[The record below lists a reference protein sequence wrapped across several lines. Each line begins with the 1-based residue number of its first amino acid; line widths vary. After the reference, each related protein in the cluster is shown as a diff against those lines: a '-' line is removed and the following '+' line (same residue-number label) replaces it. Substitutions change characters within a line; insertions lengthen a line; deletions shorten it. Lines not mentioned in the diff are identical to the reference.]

1 MANLGG
7 TAVAI
12 PQIGEEYIPHGLYV
26 AICRFGFGNT
36 DETATY
42 GSSGG
47 LNRWTDTKETVP
59 LFDINSTGIF
69 VHRVTWDVETAFT
82 ALTGISIGDG
92 SETAGFV
99 AVGQL
104 AATIIST
111 GAAWDDTTAAAPY
124 ARGRRYYT
132 TDSIDAVVSTAD
144 PLVGVVNVY
153 CVYSYAPEYP
163 SPDTGGSSST

>member
-26 AICRFGFGNT
+26 AICRLGFGDT
-36 DETATY
+36 TETATY

-47 LNRWTDTKETVP
+47 LNRWTDTQETVP
-59 LFDINSTGIF
+59 LFDINSTAIM
-69 VHRVTWDVETAFT
+69 VHSVTWDVETAFT
-82 ALTGISIGDG
+82 ASVTVTLGDG
-92 SETAGFV
+92 YVPAGYVTA
-99 AVGQL
+99 AQL

-111 GAAWDDTTAAAPY
+111 GSAFDDTSAAPEY
-124 ARGRRYYT
+124 ALGRRYGT
-132 TDSIDAVVSTAD
+132 TDAIDAVVAGAN
-144 PLVGVVNVY
+144 PAVGKLNVY
-153 CVYSYAPEYP
+153 CVYSYGPEYP